1 MVNVGLEYKAFRVNV
16 GSGGGKGKEKQA
28 QKSKWHLVTVFISQV
43 MKQISLCVKRGG
55 VMFQSLVNKY

>member
-16 GSGGGKGKEKQA
+16 GSGGGEGKEKQA

-43 MKQISLCVKRGG
+43 MKQISVCVKRGV